1 MVRVKLGGPLMSQA
15 GGTTEFEVEAATIRD
30 LLARLGELYPQLRPV
45 PRPRRHRR
53 GRRHHLPWR
62 LPRADSRGQRGL
74 PAPGSCWRVKPAKF
88 HTS

>member
-30 LLARLGELYPQLRPV
+30 LLAKLANFIRSCGLFSTAASASRSTAPFTVAPSTRQYQRAARCTCSQLWLAGK
-45 PRPRRHRR
+45 
-53 GRRHHLPWR
+53 GR
-62 LPRADSRGQRGL
+62 Q
-74 PAPGSCWRVKPAKF
+74 F